1 MKRILSLVLILI
13 LSVSVLTACEMPPQV
28 QDFLASLGI
37 GTPSVSYDLDNAKS
51 TLRELYPN
59 LLPTKET
66 PVPSTIANFNVT
78 KVLTCADGKYTVTW
92 SANTESVKIVDYQPK
107 DENDIFSAETTST
120 VKVILDS
127 EDVNYVLTATITAP
141 DNTTAVVD
149 FSLVIPKL
157 DCNTHEEYMAA
168 AKGEEVMVKGIVV
181 AINAKSLGNKYN
193 HVFLADTDVVGGYYC
208 YSITEDPAELGIK
221 VGMTVAVSG
230 PIEPYSGMQEIKGG
244 QVVILDDTIKTVEP
258 LDITDKFISGADLGA
273 YVGLPVT
280 IKGVELGGQELEN
293 ATSQYLW
300 FSIGESKGY
309 VRTYVTDFAVGSS
322 AAEMESLK
330 AAIDA
335 DHAAHFG
342 FKADATGILILY
354 NGAPYLVPMSATP
367 FTNYVEVIK
376 TDAEKV
382 ASEKETLK
390 VQTSFTAD
398 GEMKLPL
405 VGVNYDDVT
414 IAWTSDSEY
423 VVIAAD
429 GTAKVTVPDTKT
441 VVKLTATLTCGE
453 VTETVEI
460 EVTLNKKALTA
471 GEAIE
476 IGAAMEHNTYT
487 IGKYLIAGVITEVYN
502 ETYGNMK
509 ITDEFGNVLT
519 VYGTYSADGKVRYDA
534 METKPVVG
542 DYVVLLGIL
551 GQYNDVAQTK
561 NAWILSWTTPTDIPA
576 ANEIGT
582 ANPNYTADKH
592 LITGTVTEVANT
604 KYGNL
609 YIEDAEG
616 NKLYIYGLYDQLG
629 NRYDAMTKAPA
640 VGDTI
645 TVLTVLG
652 AYNGAPQAKNATL
665 VAHTPAQGGEGG
677 EGGEDGGEE
686 EESGPL
692 TSLKT
697 GDQVVI
703 VAPAYNMALS
713 ATKIATYYNVGVDV
727 SAGFGSITDAEIWV
741 VTVNGDG
748 SYTFT
753 SLTGKVLAM
762 AADYSSLNEEGENKS
777 WALEAKDGAE
787 GIFYLKNTVRGN
799 YLEWYASK
807 NNWSTYGTSDLSDLF
822 ELSFYRPTDATVGG
836 GETGG
841 ETGGEGGEGGET
853 TGPVEMTIPEVLAA
867 AQGTEVIVK
876 GTVVGF
882 YETWNSQY
890 GNCSP
895 YIEDENG
902 NRLLVFRTKVSVAE
916 GDIVTVTGTVGAY
929 NDVNQIA
936 AGAAVEITGH
946 VEETVDPNAPV
957 ASATISFADVANRT
971 TFTTSQQVWVAN
983 GITVTN
989 NKSASTS
996 NVADY
1001 SNPAR
1006 FYASSELVIEYKG
1019 MTKIVFNL
1027 NAGKPAAGLTD
1038 SLTGVEGIT
1047 VTADGNTVTVEF
1059 ASAVDSFTVAKLAA
1073 QIRVDSIEV
1082 YN

>member
-13 LSVSVLTACEMPPQV
+13 LSLSVLTACDVPAQL
-28 QDFLASLGI
+28 QDILASLGI

-258 LDITDKFISGADLGA
+258 IDITDKFISGADLGA

-280 IKGVELGGQELEN
+280 IKGVELGSQELEN

-300 FSIGESKGY
+300 FSIGEQKGY

-322 AAEMESLK
+322 AKEMEELK

-354 NGAPYLVPMSATP
+354 SGAPYLVPMSATP

-423 VVIAAD
+423 VVIAED

-476 IGAAMEHNTYT
+476 IGAAKEHNTYT
-487 IGKYLIAGVITEVYN
+487 DGKYLIAGVITEVYN

-561 NAWILSWTTPTDIPA
+561 NAWILSWTTPTDIPT

-677 EGGEDGGEE
+677 EGGEDNPPVEDKEVAYIFGMTQGNLNNAIYYLVGGMDGYYMATTTDASKALYVYLEETEGGYYFYCYVGEVKTYINMVVSGTHVNGAYEAAASTVYRLDADKMTLISAVDGKDYWFATRNDNTYTTMGPCAVSYNGFYGVLYPVEGGE
-686 EESGPL
+686 
-692 TSLKT
+692 
-697 GDQVVI
+697 
-703 VAPAYNMALS
+703 
-713 ATKIATYYNVGVDV
+713 
-727 SAGFGSITDAEIWV
+727 
-741 VTVNGDG
+741 VTPP
-748 SYTFT
+748 
-753 SLTGKVLAM
+753 
-762 AADYSSLNEEGENKS
+762 E
-777 WALEAKDGAE
+777 
-787 GIFYLKNTVRGN
+787 
-799 YLEWYASK
+799 
-807 NNWSTYGTSDLSDLF
+807 
-822 ELSFYRPTDATVGG
+822 
-836 GETGG
+836 
-841 ETGGEGGEGGET
+841 GGEGGEGSEGGET